1 MEVCVMKVEMN
12 NNSNMGYVSNER
24 VETKK
29 VDMPKVFPEE
39 RVDKEVKGKET
50 SERDAQKI
58 KETVEK
64 LNKELKNVDKSIEFK
79 IHESHEGGLNRVSI
93 KVVERESEKV
103 IMEIP
108 SEEAIEFSEKMDE
121 ITGILFDHKG

>member
-1 MEVCVMKVEMN
+1 MKVEMS
-12 NNSNMGYVSNER
+12 NNSNMGYVSTER
-24 VETKK
+24 VETKR
-29 VDMPKVFPEE
+29 VDMPKVIPEE
-39 RVDKEVKGKET
+39 RVSKEVKSKET

-108 SEEAIEFSEKMDE
+108 SEEAIEFSEKMEE

>member
-1 MEVCVMKVEMN
+1 MRVEMN
-12 NNSNMGYVSNER
+12 SNSSGMGYGESQK

-29 VDMPKVFPEE
+29 VDMPKVIPEE
-39 RVDKEVKGKET
+39 RFEKEAKGTSDK
-50 SERDAQKI
+50 DAQKI

-64 LNKELKNVDKSIEFK
+64 LNDGLRNVDKTIEFK

>member
-1 MEVCVMKVEMN
+1 MKVEMN

-29 VDMPKVFPEE
+29 ADMPKVFPEE

>member
-1 MEVCVMKVEMN
+1 MKVEMN

-121 ITGILFDHKG
+121 MTGILFDHKG

>member
-1 MEVCVMKVEMN
+1 MKVEMN
-12 NNSNMGYVSNER
+12 SNNSGMGYVDNQR
-24 VETKK
+24 IETKK
-29 VDMPKVFPEE
+29 VDTPKVIPEE
-39 RVDKEVKGKET
+39 HINKEVKEKNI

-58 KETVEK
+58 RETVEE
-64 LNKELKNVDKSIEFK
+64 LNEGLKNVDKAIEFK

-108 SEEAIEFSEKMDE
+108 SEEAIEFAEKMDE